1 MREIVA
7 KILRRVAK
15 LNYEIK
21 SRFRG
26 LIVRLKYPACKI
38 GCNVKIGRNVQFNI
52 SDGGS
57 ISIGD
62 GTCIKD
68 NCVLVAKHG
77 PLVIG
82 KNSFVGWGTIIC
94 SNQEVII
101 GEDCLIGEFVTI
113 RDQNHGSSLNDGPF
127 RQQPMKTDAIEI
139 GDNVWIGAKA
149 TVLPGSILGNNLIV
163 AANCVV
169 NSTFESGV
177 IVGGIPASVIKTLS

>member
-7 KILRRVAK
+7 KILRGVAK

-26 LIVRLKYPACKI
+26 LTVRLKYPACKI

-68 NCVLVAKHG
+68 NCVLVAKHS

-113 RDQNHGSSLNDGPF
+113 RDQNHGSSLNDDPF